1 MRPDERDA
9 ACLWDMLQAAR
20 AVREFTEGV
29 SLDSY
34 KTDLKLRSAVER
46 QLQILGDAARR
57 VSEPLRLATPSIPW
71 RGIVGQRNI
80 LVHDYGEIDD
90 ARVWGVAV
98 QDVPPLL
105 AELAQ
110 LVPEQP
116 DQGGSGSTV
125 R

>member
-9 ACLWDMLQAAR
+9 AYLWDMLQAAN
-20 AVREFTEGV
+20 AVRDFTQGV

-34 KTDLKLRSAVER
+34 QADLKLRSAVER

-90 ARVWGVAV
+90 ARVCGVAV
-98 QDVPPLL
+98 RDVPPLVAAL
-105 AELAQ
+105 KLLLPQQAG
-110 LVPEQP
+110 
-116 DQGGSGSTV
+116 QGEDGSAA

>member
-1 MRPDERDA
+1 
-9 ACLWDMLQAAR
+9 MLQAAR

-29 SLDSY
+29 SLESY

-57 VSEPLRLATPSIPW
+57 VSESLRLATPSIPW

-90 ARVWGVAV
+90 TRVWGVAV
-98 QDVPPLL
+98 RDVPALL
-105 AELAQ
+105 AELAR
-110 LVPEQP
+110 LLPEQP
-116 DQGGSGSTV
+116 DRDGGRST
-125 R
+125 RGKEPSSS